1 MNFLDKLLIAA
12 VITGF
17 IVYNEQGKW
26 EEEAAAVQTQHEQL
40 AARVAAGEKF
50 ERTEWVDE
58 RTTAQKMVDAMGI
71 YGRDFAWENRGKV
84 KINCL
89 EAAERAADNIAVKY
103 SGEEV
108 SGEDV
113 LRGKEAAVRECSH
126 VLRNVGYIL
135 KDNIYYRGD
144 IAHEYG
150 VEFKDLLMN

>member
-84 KINCL
+84 K
-89 EAAERAADNIAVKY
+89 
-103 SGEEV
+103 
-108 SGEDV
+108 
-113 LRGKEAAVRECSH
+113 
-126 VLRNVGYIL
+126 
-135 KDNIYYRGD
+135 
-144 IAHEYG
+144 
-150 VEFKDLLMN
+150 

>member
-113 LRGKEAAVRECSH
+113 LRG
-126 VLRNVGYIL
+126 
-135 KDNIYYRGD
+135 
-144 IAHEYG
+144 
-150 VEFKDLLMN
+150 